1 MTKKR
6 KTPRLPRLKCPS
18 EKVFKD
24 KRGKRTKKPTAEE
37 LRDMEGELNE

>member
-24 KRGKRTKKPTAEE
+24 KRRKRTKKPTAEE
-37 LRDMEGELNE
+37 LRDIEEESNE